1 MPGGPFWLK
10 SMAAVTLAEGGR
22 RDSSRQLW
30 QELAKSEFEWF
41 RNEGQRRLLQLDA
54 MDQIDQLQAAADAF
68 ERQLGRPVADWD
80 DLRRAGYLRGSPQ
93 DPTGAPYR
101 IESGRVTL
109 DSASRL
115 YPLPVQP
122 PRRTMTPLVVLVFA
136 LAGLMI
142 GSFLNVCI
150 YRLPRRESIVWPASH
165 CTSCNRPLAW
175 FENVPVIGWLALRG
189 RCRTCGSRISAMY
202 PLVEVTTAVV
212 FAGGVLV
219 YGLSPLLFV
228 RLAFACALIV
238 LFVIDL
244 QHRILPNVIT
254 LPGIAAGFAASL
266 FLPPGWLSS
275 LIGIL
280 AGGGI
285 LFAIAEA
292 YYRLRGIEGLGMGD
306 VKMLAMIGAVLGWP
320 LMLLTLV
327 FASFAG
333 SVIGVGLMAS
343 GRGGMQAA
351 LPFGTF
357 LALGALVAA
366 VAGDPILSWYLSFYR

>member
-1 MPGGPFWLK
+1 
-10 SMAAVTLAEGGR
+10 
-22 RDSSRQLW
+22 
-30 QELAKSEFEWF
+30 
-41 RNEGQRRLLQLDA
+41 
-54 MDQIDQLQAAADAF
+54 
-68 ERQLGRPVADWD
+68 
-80 DLRRAGYLRGSPQ
+80 
-93 DPTGAPYR
+93 
-101 IESGRVTL
+101 
-109 DSASRL
+109 
-115 YPLPVQP
+115 
-122 PRRTMTPLVVLVFA
+122 MTPLVVLVFA

-175 FENVPVIGWLALRG
+175 FENVPVVGWLALRG
-189 RCRTCGSRISAMY
+189 RCRTCGSRISAVY
-202 PLVEVTTAVV
+202 PLVELTTGVV
-212 FAGGVLV
+212 FAGGALV

-228 RLAFACALIV
+228 RLAFASALIV

-275 LIGIL
+275 LIGIV

-320 LMLLTLV
+320 LMLLTLI

-333 SVIGVGLMAS
+333 SLVGVGLMAS

-366 VAGDPILSWYLSFYR
+366 VAGDPILTWYLSFYR

>member
-1 MPGGPFWLK
+1 
-10 SMAAVTLAEGGR
+10 
-22 RDSSRQLW
+22 
-30 QELAKSEFEWF
+30 
-41 RNEGQRRLLQLDA
+41 
-54 MDQIDQLQAAADAF
+54 
-68 ERQLGRPVADWD
+68 
-80 DLRRAGYLRGSPQ
+80 
-93 DPTGAPYR
+93 
-101 IESGRVTL
+101 
-109 DSASRL
+109 
-115 YPLPVQP
+115 
-122 PRRTMTPLVVLVFA
+122 MTPLVVLVFA

-165 CTSCNRPLAW
+165 CTSCNRQLAW

-189 RCRTCGSRISAMY
+189 RCRTCGSRISAIY
-202 PLVEVTTAVV
+202 PIVELTTGVV
-212 FAGGVLV
+212 FAGGALV

-228 RLAFACALIV
+228 RLAFASVLIV

-275 LIGIL
+275 LIGIV

-333 SVIGVGLMAS
+333 SLVGVGLMAS

-366 VAGDPILSWYLSFYR
+366 VAGDPILTWYLSFYR